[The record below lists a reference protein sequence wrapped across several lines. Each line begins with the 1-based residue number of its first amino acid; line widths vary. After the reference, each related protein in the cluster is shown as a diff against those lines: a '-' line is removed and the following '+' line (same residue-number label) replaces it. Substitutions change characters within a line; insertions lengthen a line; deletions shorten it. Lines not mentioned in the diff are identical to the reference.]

1 MLSIRYKDERGQ
13 DLAPTLE
20 VYNLTTEGVKE
31 AIKKGI
37 KWGDQVCLEGMVGQR
52 EIVLSTHLSSK
63 YLYGGKLGVRERRKI
78 KL

>member
-37 KWGDQVCLEGMVGQR
+37 K
-52 EIVLSTHLSSK
+52 
-63 YLYGGKLGVRERRKI
+63 
-78 KL
+78 